1 MAEYKDIIEE
11 KKKVLMSL
19 MNDKHYVPMK
29 FKELAVILNVKKKTE
44 NCWILYC
51 LSWLTKEK

>member
-1 MAEYKDIIEE
+1 MAEYKDMIEE

-29 FKELAVILNVKKKTE
+29 FKELAVILNVKKEDRK
-44 NCWILYC
+44 LLDFV
-51 LSWLTKEK
+51 LS

>member
-29 FKELAVILNVKKKTE
+29 FKELAVILNVKKRRQKTVGF
-44 NCWILYC
+44 CIV
-51 LSWLTKEK
+51 